1 MGLSV
6 LQIRSQILS
15 SLESVSNPQ
24 ILMEVLDFVKK
35 IKAFDNYP
43 SNKESVMSFA
53 GVISD
58 TEAEEMINIVQEEF
72 NDIEGEW

>member
-1 MGLSV
+1 
-6 LQIRSQILS
+6 
-15 SLESVSNPQ
+15 
-24 ILMEVLDFVKK
+24 MEVLDFVKK